1 MRFATI
7 EGVFAPGELAMLII
21 AKTLLAVLCIA
32 CGFAGGVFSP
42 SFLIG
47 LLLGALGWMSLEVV
61 GIPNSGVAPYAIGG
75 MMALAS
81 PVVGAPLSMILIVFE
96 LTRNYDLTIVA
107 MVAVVF
113 SNLLAYR
120 LFGRS
125 LFDVQ
130 LERRGVN
137 LRLGRDRAQLEH
149 EAVVDHLTEAFVAIR
164 LDDYVEDA
172 VRRLRAAGRNEGFAV
187 DDENRYMG
195 IVRLL
200 DLIDDTQPLIEP
212 SPVSGGLWF
221 DETTSL
227 WQAMRALD
235 GFIGESI
242 PVIDSESRRLVGV
255 VSEGDIVTAYFQC
268 VHGLRREENA
278 AL

>member
-1 MRFATI
+1 
-7 EGVFAPGELAMLII
+7 VFALGELAMLII